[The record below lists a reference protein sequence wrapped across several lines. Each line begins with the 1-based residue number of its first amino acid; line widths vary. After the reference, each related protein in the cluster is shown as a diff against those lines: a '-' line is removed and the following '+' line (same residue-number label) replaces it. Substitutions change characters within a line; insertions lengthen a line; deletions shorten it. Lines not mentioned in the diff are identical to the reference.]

1 MAMTRTSNLPLRL
14 VQLGVPALAAL
25 VGLVSGMSPMFGI
38 AAALGVGYAALVLSD
53 LALGLALF
61 VVLSFL
67 DNLALGGGLSLA
79 KLSGGVLFMSWL
91 ALVATRTDDG
101 GRAPLLRDR
110 GGFVTAA
117 FVLGGWVAMSAV
129 WAEDAGTALGAVS
142 RWALNLSLFPVVY
155 TIVRRQRDVRWI
167 FGLFVLGALLA
178 AAVGLA
184 GAGGTAAAAA
194 DAAGQ
199 DVRLAG
205 TGLNPNELG
214 QLMILAVVL
223 SGALGCLRELSPP
236 ARALAFMG
244 SGLALLALLLTVSRG
259 AILGLVASLLIAP
272 WVIGRG
278 RRAAAATLAVVVIG
292 CGALY
297 IFAFAPQAD
306 RDRITRSE
314 STGSGRTDI
323 WKVGLRMVKAN
334 PLLGVG
340 ADNYAI
346 GAVHYLVAPGEIKRS
361 DHILYQ
367 RLPAHNIYL
376 QALAELGP
384 VGLGL
389 LLFIF
394 GYTLLTLLRA
404 ARRFAERRERSMELL
419 TRALLIG
426 LCGLLISDFFSTAI
440 YSKQLWLLLAT
451 GVAIGAMSRENGSAR
466 G

>member
-1 MAMTRTSNLPLRL
+1 MTQASNLPLRL
-14 VQLGVPALAAL
+14 VQIGIPALAAL
-25 VGLVSGMSPMFGI
+25 VGVMSGVSPLFGI
-38 AAALGVGYAALVLSD
+38 AAALGLAYAALVLSD

-79 KLSGGVLFMSWL
+79 KLSGGVLFLSWL
-91 ALVATRTDDG
+91 ALVATRQDDA

-110 GGFVTAA
+110 GGLVTVT
-117 FVLGGWVAMSAV
+117 FLLGCWVAMSAV
-129 WAEDAGTALGAVS
+129 WADDSGTALGAVS
-142 RWALNLSLFPVVY
+142 RWALNLCLFPVVY
-155 TIVRRQRDVRWI
+155 TIVRRPRDVRWI
-167 FGLFVLGALLA
+167 FGLFVVGALIA

-184 GAGGTAAAAA
+184 SGGGGAAAAA

-223 SGALGCLRELSPP
+223 SGALGCVRELSPP
-236 ARALAFMG
+236 ARALAFAG
-244 SGLALLALLLTVSRG
+244 SGLALLALLMTVSRG
-259 AILGLVASLLIAP
+259 AILGLVAALLFAP
-272 WVIGRG
+272 FVIGHG
-278 RRAAAATLAVVVIG
+278 RRAAAAALAVLVLG
-292 CGALY
+292 CGTLY

-306 RDRITRSE
+306 RDRITHSE
-314 STGSGRTDI
+314 TTGSGRTDI

-334 PLLGVG
+334 PVLGVG
-340 ADNYAI
+340 ADNFAI
-346 GAVHYLVAPGEIKRS
+346 GAVHYLVAPGEIQRS

-367 RLPAHNIYL
+367 QLPAHNIYL

-384 VGLGL
+384 PGLLGL
-389 LLFIF
+389 LAIF
-394 GYTLLTLLRA
+394 GYVLLTLLRA
-404 ARRFAERRERSMELL
+404 ARRFAHRRERSMELL

-426 LCGLLISDFFSTAI
+426 LAGLMLSDFFSTAI
-440 YSKQLWLLLAT
+440 YSKQLWLLMAT
-451 GVAIGAMSRENGSAR
+451 AVAIGAMSRESAAR